1 VFAGTYKPV
10 EPDGREKET
19 RVAVK
24 CVEMPAA
31 HTEFFNGLMQE
42 LTIQMKLEE
51 CPYVCKCYGYYT
63 DNHRVCIVM
72 EFLEKDLEKDVLER
86 TPGMRKYTEMELLEY
101 LREVV
106 FALQYAKRKVELCRK
121 SHIETLSRRIY
132 S

>member
-1 VFAGTYKPV
+1 MLDSSRIQLDQLIYSDASGTSQVFAGTYRPV

-24 CVEMPAA
+24 CMEMPAV

-63 DNHRVCIVM
+63 DNSRVCIVM
-72 EFLEKDLEKDVLER
+72 EFLESTER
-86 TPGMRKYTEMELLEY
+86 YLMHLLSNLDNRNQRY
-101 LREVV
+101 
-106 FALQYAKRKVELCRK
+106 FSNFLCLTK
-121 SHIETLSRRIY
+121 LAEN
-132 S
+132 